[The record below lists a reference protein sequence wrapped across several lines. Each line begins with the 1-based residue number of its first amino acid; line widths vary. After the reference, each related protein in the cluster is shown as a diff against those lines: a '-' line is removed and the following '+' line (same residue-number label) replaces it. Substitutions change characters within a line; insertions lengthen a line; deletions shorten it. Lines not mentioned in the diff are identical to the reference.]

1 MRPGCGLVQT
11 HSLEVP
17 LRRIPVAGPSVWPRM
32 LQSGQNRPSRQVADS
47 GRSTVSIE
55 PKRHSTQEKSV
66 LDFESAEVRG
76 SPAADPVR
84 PRSLTREELV
94 RCHNELFADSL
105 GITDALCVHS
115 LPLKE
120 LL

>member
-1 MRPGCGLVQT
+1 
-11 HSLEVP
+11 
-17 LRRIPVAGPSVWPRM
+17 
-32 LQSGQNRPSRQVADS
+32 
-47 GRSTVSIE
+47 
-55 PKRHSTQEKSV
+55 

-105 GITDALCVHS
+105 GITDALSAHS